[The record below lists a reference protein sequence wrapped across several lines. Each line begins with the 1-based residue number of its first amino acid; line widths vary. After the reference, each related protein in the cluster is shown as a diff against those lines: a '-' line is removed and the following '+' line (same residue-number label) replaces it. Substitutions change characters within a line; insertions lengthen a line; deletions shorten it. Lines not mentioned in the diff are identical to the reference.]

1 MFLVAVGKLTLAMS
15 AQVCVCECVSVCVF
29 LVAVGKLALAMSAQ
43 VCVCVR
49 A

>member
-1 MFLVAVGKLTLAMS
+1 
-15 AQVCVCECVSVCVF
+15 VCECVSVCVF